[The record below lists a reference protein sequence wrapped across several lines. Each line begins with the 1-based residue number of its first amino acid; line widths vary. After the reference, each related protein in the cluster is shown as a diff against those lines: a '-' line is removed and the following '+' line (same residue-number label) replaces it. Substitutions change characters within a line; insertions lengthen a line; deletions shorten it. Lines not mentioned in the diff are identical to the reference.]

1 METKEKEQGI
11 FIPMEIWTIKK
22 MNLNEKIILSDICNK
37 SQLKDFKGYV
47 KKIDTLANEN
57 GINKL
62 QVEKTLKN
70 LTKKGLIYSKVV
82 RKKQDGKIKTIVNY
96 RAVNYEA
103 LVKAEKFKI
112 DDENRFFKKNKKG
125 IFINYIDLQAL
136 NSWYISRQDDK
147 KNYKKLQLENFIL
160 FLILKR
166 VMFFDE
172 KTLLYLARF
181 KKNELAEFTDIARQ
195 TIYNIIESLLKHK
208 NNITRKKEIKGAK
221 LYKLKDFELDIFE
234 GMLREFIDPSYY
246 ENYFDDTDLYLINSP
261 FLNEIN
267 LNFRELN
274 NITNLDV

>member
-47 KKIDTLANEN
+47 KKIDTLANEI